1 MFDVKILLSS
11 LPLLML
17 IKHFYI
23 IKLALKRLI
32 THGSKKMVNLKL
44 RENKKDESDADTIEK
59 YSRNFC
65 FHNNGNEI

>member
-1 MFDVKILLSS
+1 M
-11 LPLLML
+11 
-17 IKHFYI
+17 
-23 IKLALKRLI
+23 
-32 THGSKKMVNLKL
+32 GQKKMVNLKL